1 MPNIGK
7 ISQIIGPV
15 VDVSFSDDGHLPKIY
30 DALEIT
36 KENGQKVI
44 LEVQQ
49 HLGEDRIRAIAM
61 DSTDGL
67 LRGMPVKD
75 LESAIKM
82 PIGDDIKGR
91 VFNVVGGSIDGLGD
105 LDNSNGKPIHNT
117 PPRFEDLSTE
127 SEVLFTG
134 IKVIDLLEPYSKGG
148 KIGLFGGAGVGKTV
162 LIQELINNI
171 AKAYAGL
178 SVFAGVGERTREG
191 NDLLREMIESGI
203 IKYGDDFIHAME
215 KGAWDLS
222 KVNKDELKESKATFV
237 FGQMNEPPGARA
249 RVALSGLTIAEYFRD
264 GDAEGK
270 GRDILFFID
279 NIFRF
284 TQAGSEVSALLG
296 RMPSAVG
303 YQPTLATEMGTMQER
318 ITSTKRGSITSVQA
332 VYVPADDLTDPAPA
346 TTFAHLDATTV
357 LSRKI
362 AELGIYP
369 AVDPLDSTSRIL
381 SPQVLGNEHYDCA
394 QRVKMILQRYKE
406 LQDIIAI
413 LGMDELSEDDKL
425 IVSRAR
431 RVQRFLSQPFHVA
444 EQFTGLKGV
453 LVDIK
458 ETIKGFNMIMD
469 GEVDEYPEGAF
480 NLVGNIEDAIEK
492 GKKLLAEANA

>member
-15 VDVSFSDDGHLPKIY
+15 VDVSFSEGHLPKIY

-36 KENGQKVI
+36 KDNGQKIV

-49 HLGEDRIRAIAM
+49 HLGEDRVRAVAM

-67 LRGMPVKD
+67 LRGMPVVDK
-75 LESAIKM
+75 EAAIKM
-82 PIGDDIKGR
+82 PVGDDIKGR
-91 VFNVVGGSIDGLGD
+91 VFNVVGDAIDGLGN
-105 LDNSNGKPIHNT
+105 LDKTDGKPIHNE

-134 IKVIDLLEPYSKGG
+134 IKVIDLLEPYAKGG

-203 IKYGDDFIHAME
+203 IKYGEDFVHAME

-222 KVNKDELKESKATFV
+222 KVNKDELKDSKATFV

-264 GDAEGK
+264 GDA
-270 GRDILFFID
+270 
-279 NIFRF
+279 
-284 TQAGSEVSALLG
+284 
-296 RMPSAVG
+296 
-303 YQPTLATEMGTMQER
+303 
-318 ITSTKRGSITSVQA
+318 
-332 VYVPADDLTDPAPA
+332 
-346 TTFAHLDATTV
+346 
-357 LSRKI
+357 
-362 AELGIYP
+362 
-369 AVDPLDSTSRIL
+369 
-381 SPQVLGNEHYDCA
+381 
-394 QRVKMILQRYKE
+394 
-406 LQDIIAI
+406 
-413 LGMDELSEDDKL
+413 
-425 IVSRAR
+425 
-431 RVQRFLSQPFHVA
+431 
-444 EQFTGLKGV
+444 
-453 LVDIK
+453 
-458 ETIKGFNMIMD
+458 
-469 GEVDEYPEGAF
+469 
-480 NLVGNIEDAIEK
+480 
-492 GKKLLAEANA
+492 